1 MGTTVVEPP
10 PLSPTFNKRLIQ
22 VAACFSLQ
30 LPTIPCTW
38 MLRREGRVVQGWSRR
53 YLRATALCICICNC
67 ICICI
72 CVGIGVGIST
82 CRQGHCLEGFCV
94 CVPSP
99 NLPEDPSIFIFL
111 HLLLILKN
119 NLFGNLLNINY
130 CRRKSLGCCD
140 AAAEK
145 LRHVSPVTAV
155 QR

>member
-111 HLLLILKN
+111 HLLLILKKPTMFSGICST
-119 NLFGNLLNINY
+119 LIIAG
-130 CRRKSLGCCD
+130 
-140 AAAEK
+140 EK
-145 LRHVSPVTAV
+145 VWVALMLV
-155 QR
+155 QRNYGM